1 MTNDL
6 NTSADQGAEN
16 VSKVDT
22 GSVGKSFSEVLYDDV
37 AKNGVLGLFN
47 SLKDVTANIKGEIDS
62 LLSFGENWKR
72 LKFLDTE
79 SADIIKSLGLGSQ
92 KAGEFRK
99 MIADGAASF
108 AGIGLSVEKVGETY
122 LEIASAFN
130 SNISVGVDDLTELAA
145 TAKVTGIAGKDLA
158 AAFRGVGVDIEGIGP
173 RMFEV
178 TKIARESGV
187 AVSAVAK
194 GVTTNLDKMN
204 IYNFEGGVKGLA
216 KMSAQAAKLG
226 IDMQKIFTLTDKV
239 FNPEGAIEVA
249 AAMQRLGVSTGA
261 LVDPLRLM
269 DLSQNDPTELQNQI
283 VNMTKDFVRFNKD
296 LGEFQILPG
305 EKRRLEEIAKA
316 LGLSGGELQKMALNA
331 SNLEYKMKQIKFP
344 SSIASKEDRELIGT
358 LSQMN
363 KDKFTGEM
371 VAQIK
376 VKQFDEKGEYTGKD
390 KMINVSELTKDQL
403 EQIKEDQKL
412 RGKTMEDVA
421 FDQLGELEKLNAKF
435 DQFKKAAA
443 YGLSSNDLS
452 QKTYGLLTTGARETL
467 FKDEKNPKG
476 MIPESVLK
484 TENWRD
490 MTNQMTSSI
499 SSGFEEAYK
508 KLSSI
513 NSMADIPG
521 VLTEIGN
528 MAMTALGGLTFD
540 KIMSE
545 FEKTNPG
552 ASAAMGT
559 SGANTTNVNAI
570 NSNTTNSSL
579 NNTNNTNVNNVT
591 PPQPQELN
599 LNEKVTVDVNVNLD
613 PASKDQALTSLMNQA
628 LTKFFG
634 PEGGNQNI
642 AFVLNEIEKQKT
654 QNGLV
659 QSNVPGVTKIK

>member
-1 MTNDL
+1 MFNNGDDL
-6 NTSADQGAEN
+6 NKTADQGAEN
-16 VSKVDT
+16 VTKVDT

-37 AKNGVLGLFN
+37 AKNGVLGLFT
-47 SLKDVTANIKGEIDS
+47 SLKDVTKNIKGEIDS

-92 KAGEFRK
+92 KAGEFRR

-130 SNISVGVDDLTELAA
+130 SNISVGVEDLTELAA
-145 TAKVTGIAGKDLA
+145 TAKVTGVAGKELA
-158 AAFRGVGVDIEGIGP
+158 SAFRGVGVDIGGIGP

-216 KMSAQAAKLG
+216 KMSAQASKLG

-239 FNPEGAIEVA
+239 FNPEGAIETA
-249 AAMQRLGVSTGA
+249 AALQRLGVTTNS
-261 LVDPLRLM
+261 LLDPLRLM
-269 DLSQNDPTELQNQI
+269 DLSQNDPAELQNQI

-344 SSIASKEDRELIGT
+344 SSIASKEDRELIAT

-363 KDKFTGEM
+363 KDKVSGEM

-376 VKQFDEKGEYTGKD
+376 VKQFDKEGNYTGKD
-390 KMINVSELTKDQL
+390 DMVNVSELTVDQL
-403 EQIKEDQKL
+403 EQIKLDQEL

-435 DQFKKAAA
+435 DQLKKAAA
-443 YGLSSNDLS
+443 YGLSSSDLS
-452 QKTYGLLTTGARETL
+452 QKTYGLLTTGAREKL
-467 FKDEKNPKG
+467 FKDEKNPNG
-476 MIPESVLK
+476 IIPESALK

-490 MTNQMTSSI
+490 MTNKMTESI
-499 SSGFEEAYK
+499 SLGFEEAYK

-513 NSMADIPG
+513 NSMADIPA
-521 VLTEIGN
+521 VLADLGN
-528 MAMTALGGLTFD
+528 MATTALGGLTFD
-540 KIMSE
+540 KIMAE

-591 PPQPQELN
+591 PPIPQELN

-654 QNGLV
+654 QNNLV
-659 QSNVPGVTKIK
+659 QSNVPK

>member
-1 MTNDL
+1 MFNTGDL
-6 NTSADQGAEN
+6 NTSANQGAEN
-16 VSKVDT
+16 ATKVDT
-22 GSVGKSFSEVLYDDV
+22 GSVGQSFSKVLYDD
-37 AKNGVLGLFN
+37 AAANGILGLFN

-62 LLSFGENWKR
+62 LLSFGENWNR

-92 KAGEFRK
+92 KAGEFRR

-130 SNISVGVDDLTELAA
+130 SNISVGVDDLTELAS
-145 TAKVTGIAGKDLA
+145 TAKVTGVAGKDLA
-158 AAFRGVGVDIEGIGP
+158 AAFRGVGVDIGGIGP

-216 KMSAQAAKLG
+216 KMSAQASKLG
-226 IDMQKIFTLTDKV
+226 IDMSKIFALTEKV
-239 FNPEGAIEVA
+239 FNPEGAIETA
-249 AAMQRLGVSTGA
+249 AALQRLGVTTNS
-261 LVDPLRLM
+261 LLDPLRLM

-363 KDKFTGEM
+363 KVDGEM

-376 VKQFDEKGEYTGKD
+376 VKQVDAEGKYTGED
-390 KMINVSELTKDQL
+390 KMVNVTELTVDQL
-403 EQIKEDQKL
+403 KQIKEDQEL
-412 RGKTMEDVA
+412 RGKSMEDVA

-435 DQFKKAAA
+435 DQFKKGIA
-443 YGLSSNDLS
+443 YGISSS
-452 QKTYGLLTTGARETL
+452 EAAQGTYKALTTGARETL
-467 FKDEKNPKG
+467 FKDEKNPNG
-476 MIPESVLK
+476 IIPESALK

-490 MTNQMTSSI
+490 VTNKMTSAI
-499 SSGFEEAYK
+499 SSGFEAVYN
-508 KLSSI
+508 KLSTIS
-513 NSMADIPG
+513 SVSDIPG
-521 VLTEIGN
+521 VFSEIGT
-528 MAMTALGGLTFD
+528 MATNSMGGLTFESMMA
-540 KIMSE
+540 KLE
-545 FEKTNPG
+545 ELKPG
-552 ASAAMGT
+552 STKGIVGT
-559 SGANTTNVNAI
+559 SGVNTTNVNSVNA
-570 NSNTTNSSL
+570 NTTNSNL
-579 NNTNNTNVNNVT
+579 NNINNTNVNNVT
-591 PPQPQELN
+591 PPKPQELN
-599 LNEKVTVDVNVNLD
+599 LNENVKIDLNVNLD
-613 PASKDQALTSLMNQA
+613 QASKDQALTNLMYTA
-628 LTKFFG
+628 LEKFFS
-634 PEGGNQNI
+634 PEGGSKNI

-654 QNGLV
+654 QNNLV
-659 QSNVPGVTKIK
+659 QSNVPK